1 MQLLIVANSVET
13 FWIAKS
19 QLRIS
24 QGILQGSLLRR
35 PRGGGDSGRSPILI
49 VRQGRKGT
57 KPSKDDCLGLSEV
70 ESKHLVKC
78 TRFLEIYHIESI
90 HVYTYYEY
98 MIWLQNDS
106 LDPKK
111 TEMAKNMITWQ
122 TSVGPSPQAHQ
133 PKTRLVHAAATC
145 QSQGAFALG
154 VGCSLEPQNHLKGRG
169 LEPFAEKIPFP
180 WIFLCDLGVW
190 NNLMRIQ
197 NSTVD
202 IQL

>member
-111 TEMAKNMITWQ
+111 NGNGKKHDNMTNIGGSITSGSPTQDPPGSRSCHVSKSRRFRPWCWLQ
-122 TSVGPSPQAHQ
+122 PWASKSPERTWSWAFCREDSV
-133 PKTRLVHAAATC
+133 
-145 QSQGAFALG
+145 
-154 VGCSLEPQNHLKGRG
+154 SLN
-169 LEPFAEKIPFP
+169 F
-180 WIFLCDLGVW
+180 
-190 NNLMRIQ
+190 LMRFGCMKQ
-197 NSTVD
+197 PNAYTK
-202 IQL
+202 